1 MTIFKK
7 IKHCLFGCDKSVEL
21 RLGPAEILVSD
32 DNGVIPEQG
41 GRVLTQ
47 VIILDAPKGQIE
59 CVYRPQQVRQDGG
72 EWEDIKGM

>member
-1 MTIFKK
+1 
-7 IKHCLFGCDKSVEL
+7 
-21 RLGPAEILVSD
+21 LGPAEILVSD

-59 CVYRPQQVRQDGG
+59 CIYRPLQMRQDGG
-72 EWEDIKGM
+72 E

>member
-7 IKHCLFGCDKSVEL
+7 IKHYLFGCDKSVEL

-47 VIILDAPKGQIE
+47 VIILDAPKGQ
-59 CVYRPQQVRQDGG
+59 
-72 EWEDIKGM
+72 

>member
-1 MTIFKK
+1 MILFKK
-7 IKHCLFGCDKSVEL
+7 IKHYLSGGDKSVEL
-21 RLGPAEILVSD
+21 RLGPTEILVSD

-59 CVYRPQQVRQDGG
+59 CVYRPRQVRQDGG
-72 EWEDIKGM
+72 EWEDIKGI

>member
-7 IKHCLFGCDKSVEL
+7 IKHCLSGGDKSVEL

-41 GRVLTQ
+41 GRILTQ

-59 CVYRPQQVRQDGG
+59 CVYRP
-72 EWEDIKGM
+72 

>member
-7 IKHCLFGCDKSVEL
+7 IKHCLSGGDKSVEL

-41 GRVLTQ
+41 GRILTQ

-59 CVYRPQQVRQDGG
+59 CIYRPLQVRQDGG